1 MLVLWL
7 WFLLV
12 FLVFF
17 TPNAL
22 GHPDNYIPANPMV
35 TPLILF
41 RSSISYLFML
51 FCVQFPISLV
61 VFLLWL
67 ELLLSLCYY
76 RTSTRLSYDH
86 QHSDLSLRWF
96 IRFLGQWIYPWLIG
110 ANPVEYPYVEIGQAA
125 TVLYFSILL
134 VVFPVLGFLERQINR
149 VKLYNCRYGEI
160 GKHVSFRN

>member
-1 MLVLWL
+1 MFLIFLFTRIYRLKILLVLWL
-7 WFLLV
+7 WFLLWY
-12 FLVFF
+12 FWYSLHQTHLV
-17 TPNAL
+17 TQTTISQL
-22 GHPDNYIPANPMV
+22 TLWLH
-35 TPLILF
+35 PLILF

-96 IRFLGQWIYPWLIG
+96 IRFSWPMDLSLVRLVQTRWSIRTLKLGKQP
-110 ANPVEYPYVEIGQAA
+110 
-125 TVLYFSILL
+125 LYFISRFCLL
-134 VVFPVLGFLERQINR
+134 YSQ
-149 VKLYNCRYGEI
+149 
-160 GKHVSFRN
+160 S